1 VSGLL
6 LGVDRAD
13 ITPGRPVPLAGFAAR
28 AGLGPATGTAAPLR
42 LRTLAFGSDGGG
54 SGGGA
59 RGERAVLVSADLLWW
74 GFDTAERVQAE
85 LARRYGLPASAVLLH
100 ATHTHSAPQVSRRF
114 VPSLGAVD
122 DAYVDQVCEAAADGV
137 GRALAALRPVT
148 IDRFADRAA
157 IGHDRRAA
165 RSPSTVPRSSVD
177 PAVTVLR
184 LTGPDGVAAL
194 LVHHACHP
202 VVHRDNRVTPD
213 FAGVAMDVL
222 ERRYPGAVAVYAQGC
237 CGDVDPLP
245 SWSGGD
251 VADGVGAAAG
261 ELADAVTRALGGT
274 RIAVG
279 PALLRTERT
288 TVDLPLRG
296 APAAAE
302 LHELTGD
309 DGLRGEWAR
318 LLLAD
323 PERTRPAAPVVLSSL
338 RLAAD
343 LQLLG
348 ASGEPVSAYGRRV
361 AVLSGGT
368 TLPLGYT
375 NGMTGYLVTARQLA
389 QGGYEADEAPYY
401 FGLPGPFAPA
411 AEEVL
416 HRALATALR
425 PR

>member
-1 VSGLL
+1 MSNLL

-28 AGLGPATGTAAPLR
+28 AGMGPATGTAAPLR
-42 LRTLAFGSDGGG
+42 LRTLAFGGHDG
-54 SGGGA
+54 
-59 RGERAVLVSADLLWW
+59 GERAVLVSADLLWW

-85 LARRYGLPASAVLLH
+85 LTRRYGLPASAVLLH

-114 VPSLGAVD
+114 VPSIGAVD
-122 DAYVDQVCEAAADGV
+122 DAYVDQVCAAAADGV

-202 VVHRDNRVTPD
+202 VVHRGNRVTPD
-213 FAGVAMDVL
+213 FAGVAMDLL

-245 SWSGGD
+245 SWGS
-251 VADGVGAAAG
+251 ADSAAV

-279 PALLRTERT
+279 PAGLRTERT
-288 TVDLPLRG
+288 TVGLPLRP
-296 APAAAE
+296 APTAAE
-302 LHELTGD
+302 LRELTGD
-309 DGLRGEWAR
+309 DGVRGEWAR
-318 LLLAD
+318 LLLSD
-323 PERTRPAAPVVLSSL
+323 PGRARTAAPVVLSSL

-348 ASGEPVSAYGRRV
+348 MSGEPVSAYGRRV
-361 AVLSGGT
+361 AVLSGGA

-389 QGGYEADEAPYY
+389 QGGYEADEAPYW

-425 PR
+425 SR